1 MIKSDRSVRV
11 KKYLKLTNENKI
23 NLCRQIEMGI
33 TEAISVCIVKGG
45 ALADVAEHLKEA
57 LENVRILD
65 SHYAAKLIKQT
76 IKENKD
82 VDS

>member
-33 TEAISVCIVKGG
+33 TESISVCIVKGG
-45 ALADVAEHLKEA
+45 ALADVAWHLKEA

-65 SHYAAKLIKQT
+65 SLCCKTYQT
-76 IKENKD
+76 NN
-82 VDS
+82 

>member
-11 KKYLKLTNENKI
+11 KNYLKLTNENKI
-23 NLCRQIEMGI
+23 NLCRQIEMCI

-45 ALADVAEHLKEA
+45 ALADVAEHLKES

-65 SHYAAKLIKQT
+65 SHYTARLIKQT